1 MYYYFRSDGS
11 CKAQSELRLPYS
23 DCIEVQDS
31 VNYDIS
37 TIELKDGKIVK
48 REIKEDIPLTPL
60 EPSEPQEVDA
70 LQLTDIQEQIM
81 ASIAELSETV
91 ATLAEGGES

>member
-1 MYYYFRSDGS
+1 MYYYFRTDGS
-11 CKAQSELRLPYS
+11 CKAQSELRLPYQ
-23 DCIEVQDS
+23 DCTEIQDP

-48 REIKEDIPLTPL
+48 REIKEDVPLTPL

-70 LQLTDIQEQIM
+70 PQLTDIQEQIM

-91 ATLAEGGES
+91 ATLAEGSES

>member
-11 CKAQSELRLPYS
+11 CKAQSELRLPYQ
-23 DCIEVQDS
+23 DCTEIQDT

-60 EPSEPQEVDA
+60 EPQEVDSP
-70 LQLTDIQEQIM
+70 QLTDMQEQIM
-81 ASIAELSETV
+81 ASIAELSEAV
-91 ATLAEGGES
+91 AALAEGGES

>member
-1 MYYYFRSDGS
+1 MYYYFRSDGT
-11 CKAQSELRLPYS
+11 CKAQSELRLPYT
-23 DCIEVQDS
+23 DCTEIQDP

-37 TIELKDGKIVK
+37 AIELKDGKIVM
-48 REIKEDIPLTPL
+48 REVKEAIPLTPL

-70 LQLTDIQEQIM
+70 PQLTDIQEQIM

-91 ATLAEGGES
+91 ATLAEGSES

>member
-11 CKAQSELRLPYS
+11 CKAQSELQLPYQ
-23 DCIEVQDS
+23 DCTEIQDS

-37 TIELKDGKIVK
+37 TIELKDGKIVR
-48 REIKEDIPLTPL
+48 REVKEDIPLTPL

>member
-1 MYYYFRSDGS
+1 MYYYFRSDGT
-11 CKAQSELRLPYS
+11 CKAQSELRLPYK
-23 DCIEVQDS
+23 DCTEIQDS

-37 TIELKDGKIVK
+37 TIALKEGKIVK

-60 EPSEPQEVDA
+60 EPSEPQEDNA
-70 LQLTDIQEQIM
+70 PQLTDIQEQIM

-91 ATLAEGGES
+91 ASLAEGSES

>member
-11 CKAQSELRLPYS
+11 CKAQSELRLPYQ
-23 DCIEVQDS
+23 DCTEVQDL

-37 TIELKDGKIVK
+37 TIALKDGKIVK
-48 REIKEDIPLTPL
+48 REIKEDIPLTPI

-70 LQLTDIQEQIM
+70 PQLTDIQEQIM

-91 ATLAEGGES
+91 ATLAEGSES

>member
-11 CKAQSELRLPYS
+11 CKAQSELRLPYQ
-23 DCIEVQDS
+23 DCTELQDS

-48 REIKEDIPLTPL
+48 REIKENVPLTPL

-70 LQLTDIQEQIM
+70 PQLTDIQEQIM

-91 ATLAEGGES
+91 ATLAEGSES

>member
-1 MYYYFRSDGS
+1 MYYYFRSDGT
-11 CKAQSELRLPYS
+11 CKAQSELRLPYQ
-23 DCIEVQDS
+23 DCTEVQDP

-48 REIKEDIPLTPL
+48 REVKEDIPLTPL
-60 EPSEPQEVDA
+60 EPSEPQEDSA
-70 LQLTDIQEQIM
+70 PQLTDIQEQIM

-91 ATLAEGGES
+91 ASLAEGSES